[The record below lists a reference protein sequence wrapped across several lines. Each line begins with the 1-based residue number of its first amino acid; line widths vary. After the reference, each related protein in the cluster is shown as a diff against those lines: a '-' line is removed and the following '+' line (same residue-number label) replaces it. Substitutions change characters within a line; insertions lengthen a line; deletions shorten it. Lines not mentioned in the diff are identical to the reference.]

1 MNKEEALRKIE
12 ELREYVENYDK
23 TIGIR
28 KWLNSMSLE
37 EEIYEVIDES
47 HAVLNE
53 GWFVYSWVPVPH
65 PYTRFQA
72 RGRKDGK
79 LEITLLGPE
88 RLY

>member
-1 MNKEEALRKIE
+1 
-12 ELREYVENYDK
+12 
-23 TIGIR
+23 
-28 KWLNSMSLE
+28 MSLE
-37 EEIYEVIDES
+37 DKHFKVIDES

-53 GWFVYSWVPVPH
+53 GWSVYSWIPVPS

-72 RGRKDGK
+72 CGIKDGK